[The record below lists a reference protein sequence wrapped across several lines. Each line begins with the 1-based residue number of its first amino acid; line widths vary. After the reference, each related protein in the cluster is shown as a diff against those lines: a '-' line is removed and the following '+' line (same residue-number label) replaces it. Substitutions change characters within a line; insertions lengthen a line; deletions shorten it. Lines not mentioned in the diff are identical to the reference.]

1 MTKLS
6 CIYPPHQSIGS
17 RLLKWE
23 PLNSCIMLLSLY
35 SCKKEWA
42 LLLCPSLW
50 RKIKQACQQS
60 WLQGS
65 YLADNFA
72 SRNIWKDCS
81 IPEHNSG
88 TKVTNYLWMIFVLEL
103 PLKILHH
110 KYVLTPSTGYGQHSQ
125 LEWLQHIELKHHAIS
140 RHYYGI
146 AILISW
152 SKLICQSSC
161 YFEWL

>member
-1 MTKLS
+1 MHISTPS
-6 CIYPPHQSIGS
+6 VHGS

-35 SCKKEWA
+35 SWKKEWA

-50 RKIKQACQQS
+50 RKIKQTCQQS

-88 TKVTNYLWMIFVLEL
+88 TKVTTLLWMIFVLEHSSKNL
-103 PLKILHH
+103 RYKICA
-110 KYVLTPSTGYGQHSQ
+110 YSIDFIWSTFSARMQIAAYWVDTPYN
-125 LEWLQHIELKHHAIS
+125 IEALLWYSHFNIVIKIDS
-140 RHYYGI
+140 P
-146 AILISW
+146 
-152 SKLICQSSC
+152 K
-161 YFEWL
+161 